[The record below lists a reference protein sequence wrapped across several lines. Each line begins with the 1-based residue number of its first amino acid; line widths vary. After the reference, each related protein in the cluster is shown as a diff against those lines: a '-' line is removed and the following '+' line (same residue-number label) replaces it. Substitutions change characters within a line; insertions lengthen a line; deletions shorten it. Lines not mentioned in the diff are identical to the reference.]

1 MQQELKYIYQ
11 IYEDGSFSKAA
22 DHLFISQPA
31 LSIAIQ
37 KIESSIGMPLFDRS
51 HRPLRLTSAGE
62 LYIRMIKKIRGLEHD
77 LDQQIQDIQQLN
89 TGSIRIGGS
98 HYVNA
103 YILPEIVTDFSRDY
117 PGISIDM
124 LEESSDVLGEML
136 AERKIDL
143 TFSCDPKLVKRFK
156 QYPFFLDH
164 ILLAVPE
171 NYSINSQLSGLSLT
185 GTDILRGKHLT
196 DTCPTV
202 SLNNFR
208 DLEFIIL
215 TPGNNLYQRAI
226 QLFESAGFKPKIKM
240 EQSQLAT
247 AYHLAEAGFAA
258 TFVSDRM
265 IQKKEASLLFYKID
279 SDLCRRMFYAL
290 VPHENYTSIPVQKF
304 ITFYRDSRLH
314 MRYSHIR

>member
-1 MQQELKYIYQ
+1 MEQEMKYIYTVYKHQ
-11 IYEDGSFSKAA
+11 SFSKAA
-22 DHLFISQPA
+22 NALYMTQPA

-37 KIESSIGMPLFDRS
+37 KIEASIGMPLFDRS

-62 LYIRMIKKIRGLEHD
+62 LYIRMIKKIQGLEHD
-77 LDQQIQDIQQLN
+77 LDQQLQDIQQLD

-103 YILPEIVTDFSRDY
+103 YILPEIVTEFSRDY
-117 PGISIDM
+117 PGIQIDM
-124 LEESSDVLGEML
+124 LEESSDILGEML
-136 AERKIDL
+136 ADQKIDL

-156 QYPFFLDH
+156 QYPFFMDH

-171 NYSINSQLSGLSLT
+171 NHSINSQMAGFALT
-185 GTDILRGKHLT
+185 GTDILQQKHLL

-202 SLNNFR
+202 SMDVFR
-208 DLEFIIL
+208 DLEYIIL
-215 TPGNNLYQRAI
+215 SPGNNLYQRAVR
-226 QLFESAGFKPKIKM
+226 LFQGAGFEPKIKM
-240 EQSQLAT
+240 QQSQLAT

-258 TFVSDRM
+258 TLVSDRM

-290 VPHENYTSIPVQKF
+290 VPHESYTSFVVQKF

-314 MRYSHIR
+314 TAH